1 MLKGY
6 WVVRANIFN
15 QDEYYKYVEKAS
27 EIVKKNS
34 GTFLVRG
41 GKQTEYEIKGYKRT
55 VIVEFDSYQHA
66 IDCYNSEEYQSALKH
81 VEDSANRIFTVVEGV

>member
-1 MLKGY
+1 MPKGY
-6 WVVRANIFN
+6 WVVRANIHD

-41 GKQTEYEIKGYKRT
+41 GMQKEYEIKGYKRT
-55 VIVEFDSYQHA
+55 VIVEFDSYQKA

-81 VEDSANRIFTVVEGV
+81 VENSANRIFTVVEGV

>member
-1 MLKGY
+1 MPKGY
-6 WVVRANIFN
+6 WVVRANIHN
-15 QDEYYKYVEKAS
+15 QDEYSKYVVKAS

-41 GKQTEYEIKGYKRT
+41 GKQTEYETKGYKRT
-55 VIVEFDSYQHA
+55 VIVEFDSYKHA

>member
-1 MLKGY
+1 MPKGY
-6 WVVRANIFN
+6 WVVRANIHN

-55 VIVEFDSYQHA
+55 VIVEFDSYQDA
-66 IDCYNSEEYQSALKH
+66 IDCYNSKEYQSALKH

>member
-1 MLKGY
+1 MPKGY
-6 WVVRANIFN
+6 WVVRANIHN
-15 QDEYYKYVEKAS
+15 QDEYSKYIVKAS

-41 GKQTEYEIKGYKRT
+41 GKQTEYETKGYKRT
-55 VIVEFDSYQHA
+55 VIVEFDSYKHA

-81 VEDSANRIFTVVEGV
+81 VEDSSNRIFTVVEGV

>member
-1 MLKGY
+1 MTEQNRGLEI
-6 WVVRANIFN
+6 V
-15 QDEYYKYVEKAS
+15 KAS

-41 GKQTEYEIKGYKRT
+41 GKQKEYEIKGYKRT
-55 VIVEFDSYQHA
+55 VIVEFYSYQHA

-81 VEDSANRIFTVVEGV
+81 VEDSSNRIFTVVEGV

>member
-1 MLKGY
+1 MPKGY
-6 WVVRANIFN
+6 WVVRANIHN

-41 GKQTEYEIKGYKRT
+41 GKQKEHETKGYKRT

-81 VEDSANRIFTVVEGV
+81 VEVSANRIFTVVEGV

>member
-1 MLKGY
+1 MPKGY
-6 WVVRANIFN
+6 WVVRANIHN
-15 QDEYYKYVEKAS
+15 QDEYSKYVVKAS

-41 GKQTEYEIKGYKRT
+41 GMQKEYEIKGYKRT
-55 VIVEFDSYQHA
+55 VIVEFDSYKHA

-81 VEDSANRIFTVVEGV
+81 VEDSSNRIFTVVEGV

>member
-6 WVVRANIFN
+6 WVVRANINN

-41 GKQTEYEIKGYKRT
+41 GKQKEHEIKGYKRT

-81 VEDSANRIFTVVEGV
+81 VEVSANRIFTVVEGV

>member
-1 MLKGY
+1 MPKGY
-6 WVVRANIFN
+6 WVVRANIHN
-15 QDEYYKYVEKAS
+15 QDEYSKYVVKAS
-27 EIVKKNS
+27 AIVKKNS

-41 GKQTEYEIKGYKRT
+41 GKQTEYETKGYKRT
-55 VIVEFDSYQHA
+55 VIVEFDSYKHA

>member
-1 MLKGY
+1 MPKGY
-6 WVVRANIFN
+6 WVVRANIHN

-27 EIVKKNS
+27 EIVKKNY

-41 GKQTEYEIKGYKRT
+41 GKQKEYEVKGYKRT

-66 IDCYNSEEYQSALKH
+66 IDCYNSEDYQLALKH
-81 VEDSANRIFTVVEGV
+81 VEGSANRIFTVVEGV

>member
-1 MLKGY
+1 MPKGY
-6 WVVRANIFN
+6 WVVRANIHN
-15 QDEYYKYVEKAS
+15 QDEYSKYVVKAS

-41 GKQTEYEIKGYKRT
+41 GKQTEYETKGYKRT

-81 VEDSANRIFTVVEGV
+81 VENSANRIFTVVEGV

>member
-1 MLKGY
+1 MPKGY
-6 WVVRANIFN
+6 WVVRANIHN
-15 QDEYYKYVEKAS
+15 NDEYSKYIVKAS

-41 GKQTEYEIKGYKRT
+41 GKQTEYETKGYKRT
-55 VIVEFDSYQHA
+55 VIVEFDSYKHA

-81 VEDSANRIFTVVEGV
+81 VEDSSNRIFTVVEGV

>member
-1 MLKGY
+1 MPKGY
-6 WVVRANIFN
+6 WVVRANIHN
-15 QDEYYKYVEKAS
+15 QDEYSKYVVKAS

-41 GKQTEYEIKGYKRT
+41 GKQKEYEIKGYKRT

-81 VEDSANRIFTVVEGV
+81 VENSANRIFTVVEGV